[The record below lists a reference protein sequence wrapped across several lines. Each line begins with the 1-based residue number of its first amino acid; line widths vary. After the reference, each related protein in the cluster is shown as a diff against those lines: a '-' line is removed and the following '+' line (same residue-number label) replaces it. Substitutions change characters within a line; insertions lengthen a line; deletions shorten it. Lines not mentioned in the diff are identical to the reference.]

1 MTTRPAL
8 RWATYAGDR
17 RSMVGQVVGPT
28 TLNDFAT
35 AVDAE
40 YDATAD
46 RTRVGFA
53 FLSGVEPGEAAGF
66 VVEVDVGDL
75 VGQC

>member
-53 FLSGVEPGEAAGF
+53 FGILNEDRDGAAF
-66 VVEVDVGDL
+66 VIRGRS
-75 VGQC
+75 

>member
-35 AVDAE
+35 AADAE
-40 YDATAD
+40 YDAAAD

-53 FLSGVEPGEAAGF
+53 FGILNDDRDGAAF
-66 VVEVDVGDL
+66 VIRGRS
-75 VGQC
+75 

>member
-1 MTTRPAL
+1 
-8 RWATYAGDR
+8 
-17 RSMVGQVVGPT
+17 MVGQVVGPT
-28 TLNDFAT
+28 TLNDVAT

-53 FLSGVEPGEAAGF
+53 FGILNEDRDGAAF
-66 VVEVDVGDL
+66 VIRGRS
-75 VGQC
+75 

>member
-53 FLSGVEPGEAAGF
+53 FGILNDDRDGAAF
-66 VVEVDVGDL
+66 VIRGRS
-75 VGQC
+75 

>member
-1 MTTRPAL
+1 MSARLAL

-28 TLNDFAT
+28 TLNDYAT

-40 YDATAD
+40 YDAAAD

-53 FLSGVEPGEAAGF
+53 FGILNEDRNGAAF
-66 VVEVDVGDL
+66 VIRGRA
-75 VGQC
+75 